1 MKTTNWQRIEAVQQY
16 TRLNTNAFARSIS
29 LKRSENLYQ
38 IKKGNNGISKEL
50 ANLITDKYPEID
62 KLWLLTGEGNMFV
75 SSSAQEQEN
84 SPLKTVPT
92 TRIPFYERD
101 MYTVAKN
108 YSMISVSSYFEMP
121 AISSCDFAINM
132 CGSAMAPVIESG
144 CTVFVKAIDKSII
157 LYGEIYLILTRSYAA
172 IRYIDFDGNDED
184 RLTLIPANNQHR
196 TNSVSRDEIE
206 AVFAIVGS
214 FKQFV

>member
-16 TRLNTNAFARSIS
+16 TRLNTNAFSKSIT

-50 ANLITDKYPEID
+50 ATLITNKYPEID

-75 SSSAQEQEN
+75 SNTPQQEGPVN
-84 SPLKTVPT
+84 SHLVPT

-101 MYTVAKN
+101 MFTVAKN

-121 AISSCDFAINM
+121 AISSCDFAIKM
-132 CGSAMAPVIESG
+132 CGSAMAPVIDNG
-144 CTVFVKAIDKSII
+144 ATLFLKDVDKSMI
-157 LYGEIYLILTRSYAA
+157 LYGEIYLVLTRSYAA
-172 IRYIDFDGNDED
+172 VRYVDVEGSDTIK
-184 RLTLIPANNQHR
+184 LIPANKDHR
-196 TNSVSRDEIE
+196 INTVTRDEIE
-206 AVFAIVGS
+206 SVYAVVGA